1 MPSTHTEPDSL
12 RRRQALAGIGAALTG
27 SLAGCTGHIPGT
39 GPETVDTVSS
49 TEADRLLWRYPP
61 TDDDSDGI
69 GYAAVEFVRLIHRE
83 QGPPAVRLEL
93 NSTVGGIAASEPHT
107 GYRLDWF
114 RFRLQLPSS
123 YRANNHL
130 EMRVEPPG
138 QWEEFAAYY
147 DMQGGSRQFVVE
159 LRNVDT
165 QGSIIVPVV
174 LDPQT
179 KALPEQ
185 VWCSVTVQAFRPGIF
200 GETVQANGD
209 GTLRIPVE

>member
-1 MPSTHTEPDSL
+1 MPSTETELDSL

-27 SLAGCTGHIPGT
+27 GLPGCTGQIPGT
-39 GPETVDTVSS
+39 GPENVDSVSS
-49 TEADRLLWRYPP
+49 TETDQILWRYPA
-61 TDDDSDGI
+61 TEDGSDGI

-83 QGPPAVRLEL
+83 QGPSAIRLQL
-93 NSTVGGIAASEPHT
+93 NSTVGGIAASEPYT

-114 RFRLQLPSS
+114 RFRLQLPRA

-138 QWEEFAAYY
+138 QWEDFSVYY

-159 LRNVDT
+159 LRNVDS
-165 QGSIIVPVV
+165 QGSIFVPVV

-179 KALPEQ
+179 KALPER
-185 VWCSVTVQAFRPGIF
+185 VWCSVTVQTSRPGIF
-200 GETVQANGD
+200 GETVQANGE
-209 GTLRIPVE
+209 GSLSIPVE